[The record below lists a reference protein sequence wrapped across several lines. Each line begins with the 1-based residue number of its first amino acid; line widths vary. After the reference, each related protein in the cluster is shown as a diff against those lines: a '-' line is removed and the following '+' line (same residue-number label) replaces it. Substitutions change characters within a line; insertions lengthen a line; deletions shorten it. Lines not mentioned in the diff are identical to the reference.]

1 MIIPFGNNSLSP
13 SSFSV
18 QNSGTMTK
26 ETLSQRHECPSMT
39 RQFIQGPWWASLYRR
54 GLVQKSNI
62 DKKEIYSPPTTRI
75 ASSVHLVSSHVG
87 LFSWIRQ
94 PINWMRQYQDPSCH
108 PFPETTEEEDDVM
121 SPSSAYSSFSTST
134 ISTHSSISTVEDELS
149 EHDSGCE
156 LTSPSSLYGGE
167 GGVATHFDKQLDFD
181 PAPTRSWPPES
192 QSSVITQVVQE
203 LSPQLADA
211 WHKHEMAMKQYR
223 QQYPIPPTQRRK
235 YIKSSKRRYQ
245 QRRKSP
251 MTASPR
257 VTPSSLISSSSSSTT
272 GGGATTTR
280 SQQLV
285 DLARSA
291 LVYFENAYGH
301 IPDGMLPMLRE
312 AAA

>member
-18 QNSGTMTK
+18 QSSGTVTSGSK
-26 ETLSQRHECPSMT
+26 EMLSQRHTCPSMT

-62 DKKEIYSPPTTRI
+62 DKKEIYYSPPTTRI
-75 ASSVHLVSSHVG
+75 ASSVHLVSPHVG

-94 PINWMRQYQDPSCH
+94 PINWMRQYQDPTCES
-108 PFPETTEEEDDVM
+108 FRETTEEEDDVM

-134 ISTHSSISTVEDELS
+134 ISTNSSVSTVEDELAD
-149 EHDSGCE
+149 HDSGCE
-156 LTSPSSLYGGE
+156 LKSPASVYCGDDL
-167 GGVATHFDKQLDFD
+167 AMPFDKQLDLD

-211 WHKHEMAMKQYR
+211 WHKHEIAMKQYR

-235 YIKSSKRRYQ
+235 YAKSSKRR
-245 QRRKSP
+245 RRSP
-251 MTASPR
+251 MTAPPR
-257 VTPSSLISSSSSSTT
+257 ATPSSFSSSTT
-272 GGGATTTR
+272 SGGGATTTR